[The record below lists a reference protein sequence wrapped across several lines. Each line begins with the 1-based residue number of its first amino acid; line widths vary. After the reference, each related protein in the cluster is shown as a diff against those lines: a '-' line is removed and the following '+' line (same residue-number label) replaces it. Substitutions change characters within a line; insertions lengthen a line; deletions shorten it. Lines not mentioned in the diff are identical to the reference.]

1 MKDFRKIVHET
12 LRARRIQK
20 LAEEGLEKAIKK
32 FFDSGVKSVELR
44 FNDISKELK
53 IYSEEIELEK
63 IENLLEVREVFD
75 AIKNILSNCQQ
86 MQEKFY
92 IMIRDFEDV
101 SDFSDFDNDFIKEEY
116 TGVIGLIFIELKR

>member
-1 MKDFRKIVHET
+1 MLRKSN
-12 LRARRIQK
+12 
-20 LAEEGLEKAIKK
+20 KK
-32 FFDSGVKSVELR
+32 IFDSGVNSVELR
-44 FNDISKELK
+44 FDDISKELK

-75 AIKNILSNCQQ
+75 AIRNLLSNCQQ

>member
-1 MKDFRKIVHET
+1 MKDFRKIVQET
-12 LRARRIQK
+12 LRARRTQK
-20 LAEEGLEKAIKK
+20 LAEEGLEKAIRK
-32 FFDSGVKSVELR
+32 FFDSEVNSVELR
-44 FNDISKELK
+44 FDDISKELK

-116 TGVIGLIFIELKR
+116 TGVIGLIFIELKC

>member
-1 MKDFRKIVHET
+1 MKNFKKMVQET
-12 LRARRIQK
+12 LRARSTQK
-20 LAEEGLEKAIKK
+20 LAKECLEIAIRK
-32 FFDSGVKSVELR
+32 FFDSGVNSVELR
-44 FNDISKELK
+44 FDDISKELK

-75 AIKNILSNCQQ
+75 AIRNLLSNCQQ

>member
-20 LAEEGLEKAIKK
+20 LAEEGLEKAIRK
-32 FFDSGVKSVELR
+32 FFDSGVKSVEFR

>member
-20 LAEEGLEKAIKK
+20 LAEEGLEKAIRK

>member
-1 MKDFRKIVHET
+1 MKDFRKIVHEK

-20 LAEEGLEKAIKK
+20 LAEEGLEKAIRK

>member
-1 MKDFRKIVHET
+1 MKDFRKIVQKT
-12 LRARRIQK
+12 LRARSTQK
-20 LAEEGLEKAIKK
+20 LAEESLEKAIRK
-32 FFDSGVKSVELR
+32 FFDSGVNSVELR

-63 IENLLEVREVFD
+63 IENFLEVREVFD
-75 AIKNILSNCQQ
+75 AIRNLLSNCQQ

-101 SDFSDFDNDFIKEEY
+101 SDFTDFDNDFIKEEY

>member
-1 MKDFRKIVHET
+1 MKDFRKIVQKT
-12 LRARRIQK
+12 LRARSTQK
-20 LAEEGLEKAIKK
+20 LAEESLEKAIRK
-32 FFDSGVKSVELR
+32 FFYSGVNSVELR

-75 AIKNILSNCQQ
+75 AIRNLLSNCQQ

-101 SDFSDFDNDFIKEEY
+101 SDFTDFDNDFIKEEY

>member
-1 MKDFRKIVHET
+1 MKAFRKIVHET
-12 LRARRIQK
+12 LRARRIQT
-20 LAEEGLEKAIKK
+20 LAEEGLEKAIRK

-116 TGVIGLIFIELKR
+116 TGVIGLIFIELKC

>member
-20 LAEEGLEKAIKK
+20 LAEEGLEKAIRK

-92 IMIRDFEDV
+92 IIIRDFEDV

>member
-1 MKDFRKIVHET
+1 MKDFRKIVQKT
-12 LRARRIQK
+12 LRARSTQK
-20 LAEEGLEKAIKK
+20 LAEESLEKAIRK
-32 FFDSGVKSVELR
+32 FFDSGVNSVELR

-75 AIKNILSNCQQ
+75 AIRNLLSNCQQ

>member
-1 MKDFRKIVHET
+1 MKDFRKIVQKT
-12 LRARRIQK
+12 LRARSTQK
-20 LAEEGLEKAIKK
+20 LAEESLEKAIRK
-32 FFDSGVKSVELR
+32 FFDSGVNSVELR

-75 AIKNILSNCQQ
+75 AIRNLLSNCQQ

-101 SDFSDFDNDFIKEEY
+101 SDFTDFDNDFIKEEY

>member
-1 MKDFRKIVHET
+1 MKDFRKIVQKT
-12 LRARRIQK
+12 LRVRSTQK
-20 LAEEGLEKAIKK
+20 LAEESLEKAIRK
-32 FFDSGVKSVELR
+32 FFDSGVNSVELR

-75 AIKNILSNCQQ
+75 AIRNLLSNCQQ

-101 SDFSDFDNDFIKEEY
+101 SDFTDFDNDFIKEEY

>member
-20 LAEEGLEKAIKK
+20 LAEEGLEKAIRK

-75 AIKNILSNCQQ
+75 AIRNLLSNCQQ